1 MKFKQRFL
9 LFKGCFPRVYYRK
22 QFIYLA
28 NCVIKVR
35 ILIRM
40 LNDATHKTWSTIS
53 RANQQKK
60 VIPAGTL
67 SNLDGA
73 RPKTFGPE
81 HPGVN
86 NCTMRQTLNI
96 AHPWGLCW
104 VWHLWGSACSKVP
117 ALCCICVEYLVF
129 SPSKLGG
136 GRSQFVYGSRAIR
149 VAQVSYELN
158 SLWVY
163 WLI

>member
-1 MKFKQRFL
+1 MCATTSVILKKFKQRFP
-9 LFKGCFPRVYYRK
+9 LFKGCFSCVYYRK

-67 SNLDGA
+67 SNLGGA
-73 RPKTFGPE
+73 KPKTFGPE

-96 AHPWGLCW
+96 AHPWGLC
-104 VWHLWGSACSKVP
+104 
-117 ALCCICVEYLVF
+117 
-129 SPSKLGG
+129 
-136 GRSQFVYGSRAIR
+136 
-149 VAQVSYELN
+149 
-158 SLWVY
+158 
-163 WLI
+163 